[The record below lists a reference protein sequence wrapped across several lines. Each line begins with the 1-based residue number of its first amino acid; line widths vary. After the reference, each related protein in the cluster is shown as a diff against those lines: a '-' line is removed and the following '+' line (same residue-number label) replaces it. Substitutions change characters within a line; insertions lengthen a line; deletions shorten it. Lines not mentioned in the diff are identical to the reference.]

1 MTFTPEQVF
10 AFIAGAI
17 GLLLTAL
24 NIYDKL
30 TNIKKAAD
38 APFEELENRV
48 ETLEKKQIENEARFL
63 KGNDQFRTLYGYT
76 KMFMQ
81 VQLAFVDFEY
91 AFCKHTDYTDTEDLD
106 KAKKLLTEALTDISV
121 K

>member
-1 MTFTPEQVF
+1 MTFTAGQVF
-10 AFIAGAI
+10 AFVIAVV
-17 GLLLTAL
+17 GLILTVL

-38 APFEELENRV
+38 APFQELEKRV
-48 ETLEKKQIENEARFL
+48 AALEVKQLENEARL
-63 KGNDQFRTLYGYT
+63 SKGDEHFAIQATYN

-81 VQLAFVDFEY
+81 IQLAFVDFEL
-91 AFCKHTDYTDTEDLD
+91 AFCQHTNYANTEDLER
-106 KAKKLLTEALTDISV
+106 AKHLIQEAMTNSM